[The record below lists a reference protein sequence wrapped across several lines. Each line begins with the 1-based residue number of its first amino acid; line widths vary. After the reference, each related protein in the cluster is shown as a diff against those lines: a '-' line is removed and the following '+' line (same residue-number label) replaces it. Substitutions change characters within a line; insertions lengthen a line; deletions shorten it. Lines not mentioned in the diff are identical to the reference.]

1 MPDRRPER
9 IPFGMDDVV
18 ANTRTVSQLT
28 PGTSLDGLDWTG
40 LDGTG
45 IY

>member
-1 MPDRRPER
+1 MPDRRPET
-9 IPFGMDDVV
+9 IPFGMDDVI
-18 ANTRTVSQLT
+18 ANTLTDSQLT

-40 LDGTG
+40 VDRTG